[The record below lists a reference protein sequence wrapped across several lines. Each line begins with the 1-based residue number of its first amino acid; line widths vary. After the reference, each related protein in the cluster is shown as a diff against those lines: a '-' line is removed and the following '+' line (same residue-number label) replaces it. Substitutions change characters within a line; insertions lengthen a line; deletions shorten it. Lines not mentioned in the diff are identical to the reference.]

1 MKFKHWL
8 LLTEAKKDI
17 NLSNPNLN
25 TTIPPLNTSVSNP
38 KLTTTKISRGRS
50 YKGRE
55 LASNQKVKELAIR
68 YKQLGT
74 GEYPP
79 EFKQFLNTKRAA
91 YKDYI
96 TNTKSLDA
104 IWYPSDIIVAQENG
118 LPDNWMDSQMEIYKS
133 KNELMSN
140 KQVKELAIR
149 YKQFGTGEYPP
160 EYSHFLQK
168 KRSAYRDF
176 LKGIKSNYKWYPSD
190 IIVAKENGLPD
201 NWMDSQIEIIK
212 SKNEQKSN
220 DRFKDIAIYYGRN
233 GSGPSSSD
241 SNEKIAYLGGWH
253 SKKKN
258 EKINPYEESD
268 NKTWADMV
276 ELSKSSNWIDP
287 VTEEPFK
294 HSPLP
299 DNWRDIEPRGIKSG
313 GEELVSNILKEL
325 EIKNDTEHRDEA
337 CKNKRCLRFDFS
349 IKHNGKKY
357 LLEYHGKQH
366 YHPSYFGSKKD
377 KTDQVIANNALN
389 AFKYVQGNDTIKYEH
404 CVKENLPFLVIPY
417 WLYKKPDIIKNRII
431 EFLNTNEFN
440 ETFANPDVP
449 QNYKA
454 YHDKI
459 LKITE
464 CFASGK
470 VNCKE
475 LVEPTKTFE
484 QFLINK
490 NFINI

>member
-1 MKFKHWL
+1 
-8 LLTEAKKDI
+8 
-17 NLSNPNLN
+17 
-25 TTIPPLNTSVSNP
+25 
-38 KLTTTKISRGRS
+38 
-50 YKGRE
+50 
-55 LASNQKVKELAIR
+55 
-68 YKQLGT
+68 
-74 GEYPP
+74 
-79 EFKQFLNTKRAA
+79 
-91 YKDYI
+91 
-96 TNTKSLDA
+96 
-104 IWYPSDIIVAQENG
+104 
-118 LPDNWMDSQMEIYKS
+118 MEIYKS

-140 KQVKELAIR
+140 KQVKELAIK
-149 YKQFGTGEYPP
+149 YKQLGTGQYPP

-190 IIVAKENGLPD
+190 IQVARENGLPD

-253 SKKKN
+253 NKKKN

-276 ELSKSSNWIDP
+276 ELSKSPNWIDP
-287 VTEEPFK
+287 VTEEPFLYK
-294 HSPLP
+294 NLP

-313 GEELVSNILKEL
+313 GEELVANILKEL
-325 EIKNDTEHRDEA
+325 EIKNETQHRDKA
-337 CKNKRCLRFDFS
+337 CKNKRCLPFDFS
-349 IKHNGKKY
+349 ITHNRKKY

-366 YHPSYFGSKKD
+366 YYPSYFGSIEGM
-377 KTDQVIANNALN
+377 TDQVIAKDALN
-389 AFKYVQGNDTIKYEH
+389 AFKYIQGNDRIKYEY
-404 CVKENLPFLVIPY
+404 CERENLPFLVIPY
-417 WLYKKPDIIKNRII
+417 WLYKSSDIIKSKII
-431 EFLNTNEFN
+431 EFLKTNQFN
-440 ETFANPDVP
+440 ENFANPVVP

-470 VNCKE
+470 VNCKD
-475 LVEPTKTFE
+475 LFKKQKTTFE